1 MTDLQVIDLARSFSA
16 KFDIHFDERKV
27 LQNMHTR
34 VAPITTIVSRGD
46 VTIWIDRHYI
56 SFSRND
62 DFNAHYV
69 YMSRTHIKEE
79 FPNIIK
85 RLKNVKSMNDYV
97 LLTGIKL
104 QMRQALAGMNASG
117 NDDYIFTDYGDGEGC
132 VHEV

>member
-56 SFSRND
+56 SFSRYD
-62 DFNAHYV
+62 DFNVHYV
-69 YMSRTHIKEE
+69 YLSRTHIKEE
-79 FPNIIK
+79 LPGIIK
-85 RLKNVKSMNDYV
+85 RLKIVKSMNDYV
-97 LLTGIKL
+97 LLSVIKL
-104 QMRQALAGMNASG
+104 QMRQALAAMDAGG
-117 NDDYIFTDYGDGEGC
+117 TDDYIFFDNEEFC
-132 VHEV
+132 QLR